1 MLSRLSVT
9 SSDKFLYQV
18 ALEKKGGGGSGEGGK
33 TTHSQQA
40 GRRIH
45 QRKASVDSV
54 ETSS

>member
-18 ALEKKGGGGSGEGGK
+18 ALEKKGGGGAEGGK

-45 QRKASVDSV
+45 QRKASADSV